1 MTCVSPHPPPPPA
14 LALAEMNRHWT
25 DEQLFQ
31 EARRVVGAELQHI
44 TYSEFL
50 PVVLGS
56 VSRWDGMRWDGIG
69 WGGVRQDGARCGGTG
84 RDGTRWDGMVRDY
97 T

>member
-1 MTCVSPHPPPPPA
+1 MFIKRSDMLRLLHLAA
-14 LALAEMNRHWT
+14 LALAGMNRHWT

-56 VSRWDGMRWDGIG
+56 VS
-69 WGGVRQDGARCGGTG
+69 
-84 RDGTRWDGMVRDY
+84 
-97 T
+97 